1 MVTNNTCHTL
11 DSNLQQYIFNSKAYH
26 VMLNTAKFENWQ
38 LSDNFSRK
46 IVAKTNRLG
55 MIFPQFHFNKLI
67 FSVSPSLTTL
77 LWLMLKCCLTL
88 DVRYATLSVHRTHN
102 ALPYV
107 QSLRMSLSKPLG
119 MTFQYLFFC
128 FFRYV
133 HFLLF
138 KTWSLQKHLIFF
150 K

>member
-88 DVRYATLSVHRTHN
+88 DVRHATLSVHRTHN

-107 QSLRMSLSKPLG
+107 ESLRMSLSKPLG
-119 MTFQYLFFC
+119 MTFQYLFF
-128 FFRYV
+128 
-133 HFLLF
+133 LLF
-138 KTWSLQKHLIFF
+138 SLRSFFVVQNMESTKTLTFF
-150 K
+150 

>member
-119 MTFQYLFFC
+119 MTFQYLFF
-128 FFRYV
+128 
-133 HFLLF
+133 LLF
-138 KTWSLQKHLIFF
+138 SLRSFFVVQNMESTKTLTFF
-150 K
+150 